1 MRKRT
6 LILTFSVVTLLLAA
20 WAIAGTPV
28 KQTVPGNSDTS
39 GVDQPRAVVPQLEYV
54 FTPVFEGVQIKHDF
68 VIENRGTA
76 PLVIKNVRPD

>member
-6 LILTFSVVTLLLAA
+6 FILAFFVVTLLSAA
-20 WAIAGTPV
+20 WAVAGAPI
-28 KQTVPGNSDTS
+28 KQTVPSNSDTS
-39 GVDQPRAVVPQLEYV
+39 GVDHPRAVVPQLEYV
-54 FTPVFEGVQIKHDF
+54 FTSVFEGVQIKHDF